1 MDFLGWLVLLGQQP
15 DLAPCRVTLGAVGT
29 EAREKMK
36 KRDRVPFLVTLRCI
50 IAAVVSF
57 HGGKA
62 LVWIFQR
69 ASFNSAHMTFFKN
82 QQSA

>member
-1 MDFLGWLVLLGQQP
+1 MLLGQQP
-15 DLAPCRVTLGAVGT
+15 DLAPCRVTLSAICT

-69 ASFNSAHMTFFKN
+69 ASFNSAHMTFFKKR
-82 QQSA
+82 QSP